1 MIHFHFSF
9 SSSSG
14 FRYTTSDITDLF
26 IDIDPILDEL
36 DDVIA
41 SNSILSPDLLA
52 LCSKALLCGSV
63 ILPDELKAASSTH
76 EYNTDVAQIALYRL
90 KSNEIS
96 RKLKQLPLKPQDS
109 ERGFLRDMFA
119 VTSRERN
126 AEYLV
131 TATEFYSEVQFYKNS
146 DDIMKLYEWTVY
158 ESTPPLEY
166 LNSEDFEKMKV
177 VAYYHLEK
185 SQSKGGTPTYVFGRT
200 DTEDDGHVSLV
211 NYGEKPGP
219 DIDGYYQMKL
229 LVVKDLQ
236 SLKGLP
242 VLSRTIR
249 NRENGINTAIVS
261 GFTRRI
267 QDHLGIEVDNDVLYD
282 DDIVMQFDTKTKQK
296 KDNLDL

>member
-1 MIHFHFSF
+1 MLLFILVILTW
-9 SSSSG
+9 SG
-14 FRYTTSDITDLF
+14 FRYVTSDITDVF

-63 ILPDELKAASSTH
+63 ILPDEMKDELTAHQYET
-76 EYNTDVAQIALYRL
+76 YVVQIALYRL

-126 AEYLV
+126 AEYVV

-146 DDIMKLYEWTVY
+146 DDIMKLCEWKVY
-158 ESTPPLEY
+158 RSTPPLDY
-166 LNSEDFEKMKV
+166 QNFEDFEKMKV
-177 VAYYHLEK
+177 VAYYYLEK
-185 SQSKGGTPTYVFGRT
+185 SQSKDDKATYLFGRT
-200 DTEDDGHVSLV
+200 NVEDEEHVFLV

-229 LVVKDLQ
+229 LLIKDLQ

-242 VLSRTIR
+242 VLARIIR

-267 QDHLGIEVDNDVLYD
+267 QDHLEIEGDNDILYD
-282 DDIVMQFDTKTKQK
+282 DDIVM
-296 KDNLDL
+296 